1 MLIPVNLC
9 RSLASMALSI
19 FVLVAQ
25 INSSRIPRGA
35 RESLLLLLFSRT
47 SSLLVGDFQNI
58 PAKDQVVMSA
68 HTVSA
73 PVNWFGLST
82 RCRILVSLVVTPGA
96 PARGRIE
103 WGRTSG
109 RQIGRA
115 SCRE

>member
-1 MLIPVNLC
+1 MLTMANLF

-25 INSSRIPRGA
+25 INSSRILRGA
-35 RESLLLLLFSRT
+35 RESLLLLLYSMT
-47 SSLLVGDFQNI
+47 SSLLVGDFPNI

-68 HTVSA
+68 HTVFG

-82 RCRILVSLVVTPGA
+82 PCRILVSLVMTPGA

-103 WGRTSG
+103 R
-109 RQIGRA
+109 
-115 SCRE
+115 